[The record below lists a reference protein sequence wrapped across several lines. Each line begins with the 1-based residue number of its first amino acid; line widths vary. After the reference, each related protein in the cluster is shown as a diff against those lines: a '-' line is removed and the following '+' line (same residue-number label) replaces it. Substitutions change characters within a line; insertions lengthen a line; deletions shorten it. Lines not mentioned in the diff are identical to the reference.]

1 MVISRMDSSDL
12 MDSSQEEEVLLLLLE
27 ERTASPVPHTG
38 GLKVDIRD
46 AMMVIL

>member
-12 MDSSQEEEVLLLLLE
+12 MDSSQEEVLLLLE
-27 ERTASPVPHTG
+27 ERTASPVPHMG